1 MNGSLHTAHPAR
13 SAPSPTP
20 KCLPARTAGVDE
32 VGRGPLAGPVVA
44 AAVILSARR
53 SIQGLADSKLLA
65 AAERERLDR
74 VIRRRAFAFGIGW
87 ADPAEIDALNIL
99 EATFLAMRRAVLA
112 LPVAPGRLLVDGNR
126 LPCLEGLGMTI
137 GTDAAGAACAIVGG
151 DAIEPAISAA
161 SIIAKTARDEYMRR
175 AHTRYPQ
182 YGFADHKGY
191 PTPAHLRR
199 LREQGPC
206 PLHRRSFAP
215 VALALAREAR
225 RARRAAAAALVAA
238 GCAV

>member
-1 MNGSLHTAHPAR
+1 MSRSLHPAKPAR
-13 SAPSPTP
+13 AGLAIPGR
-20 KCLPARTAGVDE
+20 LPGRIAGVDE

-44 AAVILSARR
+44 AAVILGGRR
-53 SIQGLADSKLLA
+53 SIEGLADSKRLD

-99 EATFLAMRRAVLA
+99 EASFLAMRRAVLA

-126 LPCLEGLGMTI
+126 LPSLEGLGMTI
-137 GTDAAGAACAIVGG
+137 GADAADAAAGALAIVGG
-151 DAIEPAISAA
+151 DATEPAISAA
-161 SIIAKTARDEYMRR
+161 SIIAKTARDGYMRR
-175 AHTRYPQ
+175 AHERYPH

-191 PTPAHLRR
+191 PTPAHLQL
-199 LREQGPC
+199 LREHGPC

-215 VALALAREAR
+215 VALALLA
-225 RARRAAAAALVAA
+225 
-238 GCAV
+238 